1 MILTINGKNYEL
13 KFGLGFLAEMNKRK
27 PAEFEGMKTGY
38 GAMAL
43 FNVGQFLGDPLAFY
57 DLIKA
62 ATAEAPQK
70 PSNEELEMY
79 LTQLITEGRIDQVFE
94 SIMAEVKKSPILAYA
109 MKVQQSQ
116 EQAVTTQPQMTVAE
130 QPQQAVQQAIVT
142 ATPTMTASPFSSLG
156 VV

>member
-1 MILTINGKNYEL
+1 MILTINSKNYEL
-13 KFGLGFLAEMNKRK
+13 TFGLGFLAEMNKRK

-70 PSNEELEMY
+70 PSNEELEAY
-79 LTQLITEGRIDQVFE
+79 LTQLIVEGRIEQVFT
-94 SIMAEVKKSPILAYA
+94 SILTEVKKSPILAYA
-109 MKVQQSQ
+109 MKIQGDQAPQAPAQVPVQTQAPMTAV
-116 EQAVTTQPQMTVAE
+116 EQAQFPVTSTNT
-130 QPQQAVQQAIVT
+130 T
-142 ATPTMTASPFSSLG
+142 TPTQTVSQF
-156 VV
+156 

>member
-1 MILTINGKNYEL
+1 MILTINSKNYEL
-13 KFGLGFLAEMNKRK
+13 TFGLGFLAEMNKRK

-70 PSNEELEMY
+70 PSNEELEAY
-79 LTQLITEGRIDQVFE
+79 LTQLIVEGRIEQVFT
-94 SIMAEVKKSPILAYA
+94 SILTEVKKSTILAYA
-109 MKVQQSQ
+109 MKIQGDQAPQAPAQAPVQTQALMTAV
-116 EQAVTTQPQMTVAE
+116 EQAPFPV
-130 QPQQAVQQAIVT
+130 
-142 ATPTMTASPFSSLG
+142 TPTNTTTPTQTVSQF
-156 VV
+156 

>member
-62 ATAEAPQK
+62 ATAETPQK
-70 PSNEELEMY
+70 PSNEELEAY
-79 LTQLITEGRIDQVFE
+79 LTQLIVEDRIEQVFT
-94 SIMAEVKKSPILAYA
+94 SVLAEVKKSPILAYA
-109 MKVQQSQ
+109 MKIQGD
-116 EQAVTTQPQMTVAE
+116 QAPQAPTQTPMTVVE
-130 QPQQAVQQAIVT
+130 QTPIS
-142 ATPTMTASPFSSLG
+142 ATQTDTTIPTQTVSQF
-156 VV
+156 

>member
-1 MILTINGKNYEL
+1 MILTINSKNYEL
-13 KFGLGFLAEMNKRK
+13 TFGLGFLAEMNKRK

-70 PSNEELEMY
+70 PSNEELEAY
-79 LTQLITEGRIDQVFE
+79 LTQLIVEGRIEQVFT
-94 SIMAEVKKSPILAYA
+94 SILTEVKKSPILAYA
-109 MKVQQSQ
+109 MKIQGDQAPQAPAQALVQTQAPMTAV
-116 EQAVTTQPQMTVAE
+116 EQAPFPV
-130 QPQQAVQQAIVT
+130 
-142 ATPTMTASPFSSLG
+142 TPTNTTTPTQTVSQF
-156 VV
+156 

>member
-1 MILTINGKNYEL
+1 MILTINSKNYEL
-13 KFGLGFLAEMNKRK
+13 TFGLGFLAEMNKRK

-70 PSNEELEMY
+70 PSNEELEAY
-79 LTQLITEGRIDQVFE
+79 LTQLIVEGRIEQVFT
-94 SIMAEVKKSPILAYA
+94 SILTEVKKSPILAYA
-109 MKVQQSQ
+109 MKIQGDQAPQAPAQAPVQTQVPMTAV
-116 EQAVTTQPQMTVAE
+116 EQAPFPV
-130 QPQQAVQQAIVT
+130 
-142 ATPTMTASPFSSLG
+142 TPTNTTTPTQTVSQF
-156 VV
+156 

>member
-13 KFGLGFLAEMNKRK
+13 TFGLGFLAEMNKRK

-43 FNVGQFLGDPLAFY
+43 FNVGRFLGDPLAFY

-70 PSNEELEMY
+70 PSNEELEAY
-79 LTQLITEGRIDQVFE
+79 LTQLIVEGRIEQVFTSALE
-94 SIMAEVKKSPILAYA
+94 EIKKSPILVYA
-109 MKVQQSQ
+109 MKIQGDQAQQVQA
-116 EQAVTTQPQMTVAE
+116 QAQPQMTVVE
-130 QPQQAVQQAIVT
+130 QVPQTDTI
-142 ATPTMTASPFSSLG
+142 TPTQTVSQF
-156 VV
+156 

>member
-1 MILTINGKNYEL
+1 MILTINSKNYEL
-13 KFGLGFLAEMNKRK
+13 TFGLGFLAEMNKRK

-70 PSNEELEMY
+70 PSNEELEAY
-79 LTQLITEGRIDQVFE
+79 LTQLIVEGRIEQVFT
-94 SIMAEVKKSPILAYA
+94 SILTEVKKSPILAYA
-109 MKVQQSQ
+109 MKIQGDQAPQAPAQAPVQT
-116 EQAVTTQPQMTVAE
+116 QAPMIAVK
-130 QPQQAVQQAIVT
+130 QAPFPV
-142 ATPTMTASPFSSLG
+142 TPTNTTTPTQTVSQF
-156 VV
+156 

>member
-13 KFGLGFLAEMNKRK
+13 TFGLGFLAEMNKHK
-27 PAEFEGMKTGY
+27 PAELEGMKTGY

-43 FNVGQFLGDPLAFY
+43 FNVGQLLGDPLAFY

-70 PSNEELEMY
+70 PSNEELEAY
-79 LTQLITEGRIDQVFE
+79 LVQLITEGRVEQVFE

-109 MKVQQSQ
+109 MKIQGD
-116 EQAVTTQPQMTVAE
+116 QAPQVAQPTLTVAQPQVE
-130 QPQQAVQQAIVT
+130 VPQQPAQGVDTNTVT
-142 ATPTMTASPFSSLG
+142 QTAFLY
-156 VV
+156 

>member
-1 MILTINGKNYEL
+1 MILTIHSKNYEL
-13 KFGLGFLAEMNKRK
+13 TFGLGFLAEMNKRK

-70 PSNEELEMY
+70 PSNEELEAY
-79 LTQLITEGRIDQVFE
+79 LTQLIVEGRIEQVFT
-94 SIMAEVKKSPILAYA
+94 SILTEVKKSPILAYA
-109 MKVQQSQ
+109 MKIKGGQALQAPAQAPVQTQAPMTAV
-116 EQAVTTQPQMTVAE
+116 EQAPFPV
-130 QPQQAVQQAIVT
+130 
-142 ATPTMTASPFSSLG
+142 TPTNTTTPTQTVSQF
-156 VV
+156 

>member
-57 DLIKA
+57 DLIRA
-62 ATAEAPQK
+62 ATAEASQK
-70 PSNEELEMY
+70 PSNEELESY
-79 LTQLITEGRIDQVFE
+79 LEQLITEGRIEQVFS
-94 SIMAEVKKSPILAYA
+94 SILAEVKKSPILAYA
-109 MKVQQSQ
+109 MKIQGDQAPQVQAS
-116 EQAVTTQPQMTVAE
+116 AQPQMTVVE
-130 QPQQAVQQAIVT
+130 QTPNP
-142 ATPTMTASPFSSLG
+142 ATQTDTITTTQTVSQF
-156 VV
+156 

>member
-13 KFGLGFLAEMNKRK
+13 TFGLGFLAEMNKRK
-27 PAEFEGMKTGY
+27 PAELEGMKTGY

-43 FNVGQFLGDPLAFY
+43 FNVGQLLGDPLAFY

-70 PSNEELEMY
+70 PSNEELEAY
-79 LTQLITEGRIDQVFE
+79 LVQLITEGRVEQVFE

-109 MKVQQSQ
+109 MKVQGD
-116 EQAVTTQPQMTVAE
+116 QAPQVPQTPLTPVQPQVE
-130 QPQQAVQQAIVT
+130 VPRQPAQVVDT
-142 ATPTMTASPFSSLG
+142 NTPTQTVSPY
-156 VV
+156 

>member
-57 DLIKA
+57 DLIRA
-62 ATAEAPQK
+62 ATAEASQK
-70 PSNEELEMY
+70 PSNEELESY
-79 LTQLITEGRIDQVFE
+79 LEQLITEGRIEQVFS
-94 SIMAEVKKSPILAYA
+94 SILAEVKKSPILAYA
-109 MKVQQSQ
+109 MKIQGDQAPPVQ
-116 EQAVTTQPQMTVAE
+116 APAQPQMTVVE
-130 QPQQAVQQAIVT
+130 QTPNP
-142 ATPTMTASPFSSLG
+142 ATQTDTITTTQTVSQF
-156 VV
+156 

>member
-13 KFGLGFLAEMNKRK
+13 TFGLGFLAEMNKRK

-70 PSNEELEMY
+70 PSNEELEAY
-79 LTQLITEGRIDQVFE
+79 LTQLIVEGRIEQVFTSVLE
-94 SIMAEVKKSPILAYA
+94 EIKKSPILAYA
-109 MKVQQSQ
+109 MKIQGDQAQQVQ
-116 EQAVTTQPQMTVAE
+116 APAQPQMTVVE
-130 QPQQAVQQAIVT
+130 QAPVQATQTTDTI
-142 ATPTMTASPFSSLG
+142 TPTQTVSPY
-156 VV
+156 

>member
-13 KFGLGFLAEMNKRK
+13 TFGLGFLAEMNKRK

-43 FNVGQFLGDPLAFY
+43 FSVGQFLGDPLAFF

-70 PSNEELEMY
+70 PSNEELEAY
-79 LTQLITEGRIDQVFE
+79 LIQLINERRIDQVF
-94 SIMAEVKKSPILAYA
+94 SNIMTEVKKSPLLAYA
-109 MKVQQSQ
+109 MKIQGD
-116 EQAVTTQPQMTVAE
+116 QAPQATTQSQMTVVE
-130 QPQQAVQQAIVT
+130 QASQTDTVT
-142 ATPTMTASPFSSLG
+142 HTQTASQF
-156 VV
+156 

>member
-1 MILTINGKNYEL
+1 MILTINSKNYEL
-13 KFGLGFLAEMNKRK
+13 TCGLGFLAEMNKRK

-70 PSNEELEMY
+70 PSNEELEAY
-79 LTQLITEGRIDQVFE
+79 LTQLIVEGRIEQVFT
-94 SIMAEVKKSPILAYA
+94 SILTEVKKSPILAYA
-109 MKVQQSQ
+109 MKIQGDQAPQAPAQAPVQTQAPMTVV
-116 EQAVTTQPQMTVAE
+116 EQAPFPV
-130 QPQQAVQQAIVT
+130 
-142 ATPTMTASPFSSLG
+142 TPTNTTTPTQTVSQF
-156 VV
+156 

>member
-13 KFGLGFLAEMNKRK
+13 TFGLGFLAEMNKRK

-43 FNVGQFLGDPLAFY
+43 FNAGQLLGDPLAFY

-70 PSNEELEMY
+70 PSNEELEAY
-79 LTQLITEGRIDQVFE
+79 LVQLIIEGRVEQVFE
-94 SIMAEVKKSPILAYA
+94 SIMTEVKKSPILAFA
-109 MKVQQSQ
+109 MKIQGDQDPQVAQ
-116 EQAVTTQPQMTVAE
+116 TQPQLTVV
-130 QPQQAVQQAIVT
+130 QPQAEAPQQPVQGLATNT
-142 ATPTMTASPFSSLG
+142 ATQTVSPY
-156 VV
+156 